1 MSKIVGEL
9 VAGIGVGLAP
19 GKPLVARLGLAYTCQ
34 ILARWPLLFPELN
47 FQVQPKILPQKML
60 KRMLHLSS
68 RRKEN
73 EGQLIS
79 RGIVRVNDSSGLT
92 LLEPAFSPSYAGAI
106 LAGTDRMC
114 RDSVEQMDRFPGYA

>member
-1 MSKIVGEL
+1 VGFG
-9 VAGIGVGLAP
+9 AWKTIGSEVRSCLHVSDPSSLA
-19 GKPLVARLGLAYTCQ
+19 LAFSR
-34 ILARWPLLFPELN
+34 IN
-47 FQVQPKILPQKML
+47 FQVLLPQKLL
-60 KRMLHLSS
+60 KRMLHLLS

-73 EGQLIS
+73 EGQPIP